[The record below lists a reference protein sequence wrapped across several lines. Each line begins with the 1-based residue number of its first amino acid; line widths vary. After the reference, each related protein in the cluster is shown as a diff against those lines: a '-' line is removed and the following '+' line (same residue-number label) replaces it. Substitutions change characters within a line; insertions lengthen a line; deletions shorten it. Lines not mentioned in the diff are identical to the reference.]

1 MKVKVTVFLQ
11 IGLLIL
17 LALTACQSPQTDQ
30 GTTEVDYL
38 HESQEDLNARME
50 WWRDARFGMFV
61 HWGLYAIPAGIY
73 QGDTTHSI
81 GEWIMETLDI
91 PVSDY
96 EKLAG
101 QFNPVQFDA
110 DAWAQ
115 LAANAGMKYLVITSK
130 HHDGF
135 CLWDSEVSQYD
146 IMDASPYQ
154 KDILGALKTA
164 CDKAGVKLCFYH
176 SIMDWHHPQAQS
188 INYPDYNSRDK
199 MNPEFDQYRDNYLR
213 PQLREL
219 LAKYDPGVLWFDG
232 EWIPEWTE
240 EQGKALYN
248 ELRNIKPS
256 LIINNRVG
264 KGRQGMQGMNK
275 ADQNYAGDFGTPE
288 QEILTGTSEYDW
300 ESCMT
305 MNDTWGYKS
314 IDHNWKSTR
323 TLIHN
328 LVDCAAK
335 GGNYLLN
342 VGPTAEGLIP
352 ATSVERLQEIGK
364 WMQVN
369 GEAIYA
375 TRRHNRPYQA
385 GESAEVTYS
394 KDGKVAYVIALDWP
408 GKDLSLGGLKPAEGS
423 TVQLLG
429 VSTPLSWSFAAGQ
442 ATVAISDVLQDPANR
457 PCDYAWVFK
466 VNLAD

>member
-1 MKVKVTVFLQ
+1 
-11 IGLLIL
+11 
-17 LALTACQSPQTDQ
+17 
-30 GTTEVDYL
+30 
-38 HESQEDLNARME
+38 
-50 WWRDARFGMFV
+50 
-61 HWGLYAIPAGIY
+61 
-73 QGDTTHSI
+73 
-81 GEWIMETLDI
+81 
-91 PVSDY
+91 
-96 EKLAG
+96 
-101 QFNPVQFDA
+101 
-110 DAWAQ
+110 
-115 LAANAGMKYLVITSK
+115 
-130 HHDGF
+130 
-135 CLWDSEVSQYD
+135 
-146 IMDASPYQ
+146 
-154 KDILGALKTA
+154 
-164 CDKAGVKLCFYH
+164 
-176 SIMDWHHPQAQS
+176 
-188 INYPDYNSRDK
+188 
-199 MNPEFDQYRDNYLR
+199 
-213 PQLREL
+213 
-219 LAKYDPGVLWFDG
+219 
-232 EWIPEWTE
+232 
-240 EQGKALYN
+240 
-248 ELRNIKPS
+248 
-256 LIINNRVG
+256 
-264 KGRQGMQGMNK
+264 
-275 ADQNYAGDFGTPE
+275 
-288 QEILTGTSEYDW
+288 
-300 ESCMT
+300 MT